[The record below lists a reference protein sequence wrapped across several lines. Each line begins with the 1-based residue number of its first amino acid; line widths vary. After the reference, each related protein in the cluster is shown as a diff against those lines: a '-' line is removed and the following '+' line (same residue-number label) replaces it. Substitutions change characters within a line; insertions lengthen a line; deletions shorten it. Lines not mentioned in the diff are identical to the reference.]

1 MVSMDGKKI
10 KSQELV
16 ERILEKRNLIESNME
31 KFLNPELLDFKNPFD
46 FENMDKIID
55 KIIEV
60 HQTAGRIFVYGDYD
74 VDGISG
80 TSFLVRFFRE
90 INYDVDYYIPNRS
103 ESEYGVSRENIDY
116 FYKNNGKLVI
126 TVDTGYN
133 TMEDVKYARSL
144 GMDVI
149 VTDHHKTVKE
159 SFDDEILYLNPKLS
173 QNYKFKSLSGAGVA
187 FKLAQG
193 ICIRLNL
200 DMGLIYKYLDIVM
213 IGTIADVVP
222 MIDENRIIIKNGLK
236 IIKNT
241 KVKGLGYLLNY
252 LRLNRKDVTT
262 TDVSYYISPL
272 INSLGRVGT
281 SKVGADFFIKEDD
294 FDLYNIIE
302 DMKTLNKERRNLE
315 KFIYD
320 DAMKKIHRTGLDIRE
335 VPVLILS
342 SPKWHSGVIGVVSS
356 RLSLK
361 FNKPVILIAFEGEY
375 GKASCRSVANIS
387 IFNLLA
393 DVKHLLVRYGGHD
406 LAAGFVIHKNKLNDL
421 KEYLINNTP
430 KIENKLAV
438 TKNND
443 LIEYDFDISIDEID
457 SEIFKFLEIMGPFG
471 SQNPHVLFHSKG
483 VKFKNIK
490 TFGVDYRHFNSEIIR
505 NGKKYI
511 SVGFDLAEKVDLE
524 EKNDI
529 NYDIIYY
536 PEKVFFRDEEHI
548 QIVLKDI
555 AINNK

>member
-1 MVSMDGKKI
+1 MVSMDEKKI

-60 HQTAGRIFVYGDYD
+60 HQTAGRIFIYGDYD